1 MTVSAAMMTSPG
13 PFFPSAG
20 RATEEGRGL
29 GHRFALALSFALE
42 DMRLA
47 AQILCS
53 VTPSSGRAAKP
64 ASPPAAR
71 LQGAGGRDG
80 LPTLPQIFRE
90 YAPFTW
96 RALRRLGVPESDV
109 EDVCQEVFV
118 VVHRKL
124 GDFEGRSSLKTWIYG
139 ICARTA
145 SDYRRS
151 GRVRREVVTDA
162 PPEGTHEASQHDVLQ
177 MREARKALDRILDQL
192 DDDKR
197 SVFVLYE
204 IEELTMAEVAEALQC
219 PLQTAYSRLHAAR
232 KLVEAAVLQQQ
243 QQQQQPQQGAPR

>member
-1 MTVSAAMMTSPG
+1 MSVGTASGGEP
-13 PFFPSAG
+13 
-20 RATEEGRGL
+20 RARQDEL
-29 GHRFALALSFALE
+29 PALAE
-42 DMRLA
+42 
-47 AQILCS
+47 
-53 VTPSSGRAAKP
+53 
-64 ASPPAAR
+64 
-71 LQGAGGRDG
+71 
-80 LPTLPQIFRE
+80 IFRE

-96 RALRRLGVPESDV
+96 RALRRLGIPEADV

-124 GDFEGRSSLKTWIYG
+124 GDFQGRSSLRTWIYG

-151 GRVRREVVTDA
+151 GRVRREIVTDA
-162 PPEGTHEASQHDVLQ
+162 PPEAVHDPSQHDVVALRQ
-177 MREARKALDRILDQL
+177 ARATLDRILDQL

-204 IEELTMAEVAEALQC
+204 IEELTMAEVAEALAC

-232 KLVEAAVLQQQ
+232 KIVEAAVQQAR
-243 QQQQQPQQGAPR
+243 QGGATP